1 MIWKEK
7 EEGCSRRTFMK
18 GAAATAAAVSLAG
31 CSKSDDNET
40 YEPGKAGNAPDLR
53 EVRKVYSACPVEC
66 LTHSLNCQLVGD
78 EVVRVEPTRK
88 PDDIYFTTAC
98 ARGMSRMQ
106 FLTENRVLT
115 PMKRIKKGTETS
127 PLGVVLKNN
136 AIDEWVSIS
145 WEQAIKEIGEKLKQ
159 LKADNEKGI
168 MLWTGSGNMG
178 PIVNTLLVNFF
189 NHISPDRTSKL
200 GNSCCAG
207 VDAGMVPV
215 YGKRGID
222 TRDTI
227 RYSKCIINWGNNP
240 AETSNTYWK
249 FVIDAKLAG
258 AKIITID
265 PRYSGSAEKSDM
277 WVPIKPGTDVLF
289 GIGMLRHIFQSD
301 VTGGGDKT
309 WIDTNMLKY
318 RSNAPYLVDISKIVN
333 KDGSLIEKA
342 YNKLFEVSIK
352 TVDVVGA
359 DGKTTQKKP
368 LIWDGTAGV
377 PAEENKGRGKNT
389 QEPDLYYT
397 NKTDK
402 VTTVYQLMRALYAG
416 DILTAGEGAVPEPL
430 RTLHDPNYRDEAGT
444 EGEVRY
450 SSISDVTGAS
460 KATIEAVAEA
470 YASSNNNYDS
480 DGIPVRKSMIIEN
493 MGGGQRNEHAGHEC
507 AMHCILS
514 VITGNVGGRG
524 NGVDDTSGWSSAAS
538 GLQTGDIAAPG
549 TAIPGLKNAKVT
561 GTHDIPF
568 GVLGRRA
575 LAAAKGRPFATYKK
589 KDNNAAEDPVIK
601 FWYLASSNLLTQF
614 PNTDMLKEALRYSEC
629 VVTAKPT
636 WSTDADYSDY
646 YLPVTTP
653 FEYDDIGAANRN
665 KYIHLMEAG
674 VKPYGQAR
682 SDMQILRDLAKVVF
696 DDPEIIANFDHDD
709 DYYPKAIVENDAN
722 NMKVNGLNSYEDL
735 KAKKT
740 VRPEAYPLPFVPLH
754 NLEFKNDLNRAHIFI
769 PDWNMDT
776 GKVSDCK
783 SNIDRSPNPARD
795 LFRGPFPRYV
805 PALQSH
811 LAWLSDFPWLGK
823 GKLSNVPLDIDQDYK
838 DIRDKYPLC
847 NVQFKTLRTVHASFT
862 GLPWIREAFGDR
874 GIVIMNTKDA
884 LEYGIS
890 DGDIVTV
897 RSWIGAVER
906 VAKVTDNI
914 MKGVTAIENGWWD
927 KFGKVSSSTVGV
939 ELPGALNNAHT
950 HNNTLVKIT
959 KGGMN

>member
-53 EVRKVYSACPVEC
+53 EVRKVYSSCPVEC

-78 EVVRVEPTRK
+78 EIVRVEPTRK

-106 FLTENRVLT
+106 FLTENRALT
-115 PMKRIKKGTETS
+115 PMKRIKKGTKTS
-127 PLGVVLKNN
+127 PLGVVLKDN

-145 WEQAIKEIGEKLKQ
+145 WEQAIKEIGEKLKK

-265 PRYSGSAEKSDM
+265 PRYSGSAEKSDI

-289 GIGMLRHIFQSD
+289 GIGMLRHIFKEDETYKTS
-301 VTGGGDKT
+301 GGQK
-309 WIDTNMLKY
+309 WIDIDMLKH
-318 RSNAPYLVDISKIVN
+318 RSNAPYLVDLTNIIGS
-333 KDGSLIEKA
+333 DGSLKPKA
-342 YNKLFEVSIK
+342 YNELFNVSIK
-352 TVDVVGA
+352 TTKVNDKNVPFVRVGSEN
-359 DGKTTQKKP
+359 
-368 LIWDGTAGV
+368 V

-389 QEPDLYYT
+389 QEPNLYYT
-397 NKTDK
+397 DMTAK

-416 DILTAGEGAVPEPL
+416 DILTAGDNAVPEPL
-430 RTLHDPNYRDEAGT
+430 RTLHDPNYVENYIYT
-444 EGEVRY
+444 T
-450 SSISDVTGAS
+450 TGA
-460 KATIEAVAEA
+460 KDGMIEAVATA

-538 GLQTGDIAAPG
+538 GLQTGDIAAPL

-568 GVLGRRA
+568 GTLGRRA
-575 LAAAKGRPFATYKK
+575 LAAAKGEPFATYKR
-589 KDNNAAEDPVIK
+589 KDNNDAKDPVIK

-709 DYYPKAIVENDAN
+709 DYYPKAIVENPAN
-722 NMKVNGLNSYEDL
+722 NMAVNGLNSYEDL
-735 KAKKT
+735 KRDKT
-740 VRPEAYPLPFVPLH
+740 VRPKAYPLPFVPLH

-769 PDWNMDT
+769 PDWNMDD
-776 GKVSDCK
+776 GKVSGCK
-783 SNIDRSPNPARD
+783 SNINRSPNPARD

-811 LAWLSDFPWLGK
+811 LAWLSDFQWTTWSEEQTK
-823 GKLSNVPLDIDQDYK
+823 SNLFDGIPADIDQDYGK
-838 DIRDKYPLC
+838 IREEYPLC

-874 GIVIMNTKDA
+874 GIVIMNTEDA

-890 DGDIVTV
+890 DGDTVTV

-906 VAKVTDNI
+906 IAKVTDNI